1 METKSTTAFSA
12 AIPVLELL
20 DKHNNYPEWA
30 IRMRT
35 YLKGQDLWKVIID
48 KDENAPTY
56 ENDDVNDNG
65 ADDDDAAAA
74 IKVWRRRNY
83 MALHVIQI
91 SCGPDAFAEIRS
103 FCSAKT
109 AWQTLEKKYLIVLDT
124 GNIGKSYLQYADLYR
139 AVHRGN
145 LTATKDFL
153 DSQREAVSKAI
164 TNKGQTA
171 LHIAVTTGH
180 AHIVKELVSRM
191 SKEDFGIEDGDGY
204 TALTTAL
211 VYERSELA
219 LYLYTFTLLN
229 HGDLLVEKGRKGAML
244 LNHAIYSRN
253 LDLALHLIRHF
264 PSLTHAFDDRGESPL
279 LALAS
284 MRNAFPSGNRLVF
297 WKQWIYNRICIH
309 PSALGTTIET
319 RLNTPNVES
328 GRQHNQVIQM
338 ESGNQSAPAT
348 FETRLRIPNV
358 ENGRQRSKVITRI
371 KSVTAVLLRRLI
383 SVVLCLWAVPAVLL
397 RCLISV
403 VLYLW
408 AAPVLRRDLSLSIHV
423 SDLLEAILPLLEPL
437 WSTKL
442 VLLVLPLHLTP
453 ILLAAILKAIVQLYV
468 MKKLH
473 KQSQKLLSCMCEEI
487 STSFIQTGQL
497 ENIGGVCDA
506 ITLAVKNGI
515 SEFVLKVARTHPSFL
530 ENKYRNSRNILM
542 LAVLYR
548 QSEIFSNI
556 YHGFD
561 MKNTL
566 TSYGDCNDDNILH
579 MVGMI
584 EDSTMLNQISGAA
597 LQMQRELQWFKL
609 VERIVNPKIK
619 ESTNKNGLTPR
630 QLFTKNH
637 KNMREKGEKWMK
649 GIASS
654 SIVVAALV
662 VTITFTI
669 VFTIPGGYNQTTGF
683 PIFFKEKKFRIFIVL
698 DTMSL
703 FLSSTSVLKFLEVL
717 TTRYTEEDFLEVL
730 LKKMILGFSTL
741 MLSFLTLMIAFF
753 YALEV
758 MLDGI
763 NIPYH
768 LYVYIII
775 PVIYF
780 IRTQFCIL
788 RNMIKST
795 YSRDILNRK
804 MKLGFN

>member
-56 ENDDVNDNG
+56 ENDDVDDNG
-65 ADDDDAAAA
+65 ADDDDAAAP
-74 IKVWRRRNY
+74 INVFQRNY

-91 SCGPDAFAEIRS
+91 SCGPDAFSEIRTV
-103 FCSAKT
+103 CSAKA
-109 AWQTLEKKYLIVLDT
+109 AWQILKKKYLIVLDT
-124 GNIGKSYLQYADLYR
+124 GNIDKSYLQYADLYR

-145 LTATKDFL
+145 LTAAKDLL
-153 DSQREAVSKAI
+153 DRQPEAVRKAI

-180 AHIVKELVSRM
+180 AHIVKELAERRM
-191 SKEDFGIEDGDGY
+191 SREDLGIEDGDGY

-219 LYLYTFTLLN
+219 LYLYSLTLLN
-229 HGDLLVEKGRKGAML
+229 HDNLLVEKGRKGAML

-253 LDLALHLIRHF
+253 LDLALHLIWHY
-264 PSLTHAFDDRGESPL
+264 PSLTHALDDRGESPL

-297 WKQWIYNRICIH
+297 WKRWIYNCICID
-309 PSALGTTIET
+309 PSALATTIET

-328 GRQHNQVIQM
+328 GIMRNIDQAVDIERQSV
-338 ESGNQSAPAT
+338 
-348 FETRLRIPNV
+348 
-358 ENGRQRSKVITRI
+358 TRI
-371 KSVTAVLLRRLI
+371 KSVTVVLLRH
-383 SVVLCLWAVPAVLL
+383 
-397 RCLISV
+397 LISV
-403 VLYLW
+403 VLYLWAVTAVLLRHLISVVLYFW
-408 AAPVLRRDLSLSIHV
+408 AAPVLRRDLSLSVHV
-423 SDLLEAILPLLEPL
+423 SDLLEAILPLIVPF
-437 WSTKL
+437 L
-442 VLLVLPLHLTP
+442 VLLSLHLTP
-453 ILLAAILKAIVQLYV
+453 ILLAAIGKTIKQLYE

-473 KQSQKLLSCMCEEI
+473 IQSQELLSCMCEEI

-497 ENIGGVCDA
+497 ENIGVVCDA

-530 ENKYRNSRNILM
+530 ENKYRNSRNLLM

-548 QSEIFSNI
+548 QSEIFNHI

-561 MKNTL
+561 MENTL

-609 VERIVNPKIK
+609 VEKIVNPRIK

-637 KNMREKGEKWMK
+637 ENMREKGEKWMK
-649 GIASS
+649 GTASS
-654 SIVVAALV
+654 SIVVATLV
-662 VTITFTI
+662 VTITFASA
-669 VFTIPGGYNQTTGF
+669 FTVPGGFDQTEGF
-683 PIFFKEKKFRIFIVL
+683 PILYWKREFKIFIVL
-698 DTMSL
+698 DAMSL

-730 LKKMILGFSTL
+730 LKKMIVGISTL
-741 MLSFLTLMIAFF
+741 MLSFLTMMMAFF
-753 YALEV
+753 VAVVV
-758 MLDGI
+758 MLGEELPFANLGHTI
-763 NIPYH
+763 SEFAMSGGGLILIAISWTIYFSF
-768 LYVYIII
+768 

-780 IRTQFCIL
+780 IWTQFCIL

-795 YSRDILNRK
+795 YSRDIFNRK
-804 MKLGFN
+804 MKLGFS

>member
-1 METKSTTAFSA
+1 METKSTIAFSA
-12 AIPVLELL
+12 AIPVPELL
-20 DKHNNYPEWA
+20 DKHNYSEWA
-30 IRMRT
+30 IRVRT

-48 KDENAPTY
+48 KDENAPAY
-56 ENDDVNDNG
+56 ENDDVDDNS
-65 ADDDDAAAA
+65 AEDDDAAAD
-74 IKVWRRRNY
+74 INVWRRRNY

-109 AWQTLEKKYLIVLDT
+109 AWQILEKKYLIVLDT
-124 GNIGKSYLQYADLYR
+124 GNIDKSYLQYADLYR

-145 LTATKDFL
+145 LTAAKDLL
-153 DSQREAVSKAI
+153 DRQPEAVRKAI

-180 AHIVKELVSRM
+180 AHIVKELAERRM
-191 SKEDFGIEDGDGY
+191 SREDLGIEDGDGY

-211 VYERSELA
+211 VYERTELA
-219 LYLYTFTLLN
+219 LYLYSLTLLN
-229 HGDLLVEKGRKGAML
+229 HDNLLVEKGRKGAML

-253 LDLALHLIRHF
+253 LDLALHLIWHY
-264 PSLTHAFDDRGESPL
+264 PSLTHALDDRGESPL

-297 WKQWIYNRICIH
+297 WKRWIYNCICID
-309 PSALGTTIET
+309 PSALATTIET

-328 GRQHNQVIQM
+328 
-338 ESGNQSAPAT
+338 AT
-348 FETRLRIPNV
+348 FETRLNIPNV
-358 ENGRQRSKVITRI
+358 ENGRQRNQVITRI
-371 KSVTAVLLRRLI
+371 KSVLLRR
-383 SVVLCLWAVPAVLL
+383 
-397 RCLISV
+397 LISV

-423 SDLLEAILPLLEPL
+423 SDLLVAILPLIDPVMFLE
-437 WSTKL
+437 L
-442 VLLVLPLHLTP
+442 VLLQLIPLLS
-453 ILLAAILKAIVQLYV
+453 LAIGKTIKQFYE

-473 KQSQKLLSCMCEEI
+473 IQSQELLSCMCEEI

-497 ENIGGVCDA
+497 ENIGVVCDA

-561 MKNTL
+561 MENTL

-619 ESTNKNGLTPR
+619 ESPNKNGLTPR

-649 GIASS
+649 GTASS
-654 SIVVAALV
+654 SIVVATLV
-662 VTITFTI
+662 VTITFASA
-669 VFTIPGGYNQTTGF
+669 FTVPGGYDQTKGF
-683 PIFFKEKKFRIFIVL
+683 PILHKKRAFKIFIVL
-698 DTMSL
+698 DAMSL

-730 LKKMILGFSTL
+730 LKKMIVGISTL
-741 MLSFLTLMIAFF
+741 MLSFLTMMMAFF
-753 YALEV
+753 VALVV
-758 MLDGI
+758 MLGDELPLADRGRTI
-763 NIPYH
+763 SVLTMPSGVI
-768 LYVYIII
+768 LIRISWT
-775 PVIYF
+775 IYF
-780 IRTQFCIL
+780 SFPIIYLIWTQFRIL
-788 RNMIKST
+788 TNMIKST
-795 YSRDILNRK
+795 YSRDIFDWK
-804 MKLGFN
+804 MKIDLFPRHLRLEDEDRPIPETSSIGR

>member
-1 METKSTTAFSA
+1 METKRTAFSA
-12 AIPVLELL
+12 AIPFLELL
-20 DKHNNYPEWA
+20 DKHNYPEWT
-30 IRMRT
+30 IRVQT

-48 KDENAPTY
+48 EDENVPDY
-56 ENDDVNDNG
+56 ENDDVDDNG
-65 ADDDDAAAA
+65 VDDDDVAAA
-74 IKVWRRRNY
+74 INVWRRRNY

-91 SCGPDAFAEIRS
+91 SCGLDAFAEIRS
-103 FCSAKT
+103 FRSAKT
-109 AWQTLEKKYLIVLDT
+109 AWQTLENKYMIVLDT
-124 GNIGKSYLQYADLYR
+124 GNIDKSYLQYSDLYR
-139 AVHRGN
+139 AVHRCN
-145 LTATKDFL
+145 LTAAKDFL
-153 DSQREAVSKAI
+153 DYQPEAVSKAI

-171 LHIAVTTGH
+171 FHIAVTTGH
-180 AHIVKELVSRM
+180 AHIVRELVSRM
-191 SKEDFGIEDGDGY
+191 STEDLGIEDGDGY
-204 TALTTAL
+204 TALITAL

-219 LYLYTFTLLN
+219 LYLYPLTLLN
-229 HGDLLVEKGRKGAML
+229 HDDLLVEKGRKGAML

-297 WKQWIYNRICIH
+297 WKQWIYN
-309 PSALGTTIET
+309 
-319 RLNTPNVES
+319 
-328 GRQHNQVIQM
+328 
-338 ESGNQSAPAT
+338 
-348 FETRLRIPNV
+348 
-358 ENGRQRSKVITRI
+358 
-371 KSVTAVLLRRLI
+371 
-383 SVVLCLWAVPAVLL
+383 
-397 RCLISV
+397 
-403 VLYLW
+403 
-408 AAPVLRRDLSLSIHV
+408 
-423 SDLLEAILPLLEPL
+423 
-437 WSTKL
+437 
-442 VLLVLPLHLTP
+442 P
-453 ILLAAILKAIVQLYV
+453 IVKAIVQLYV

-548 QSEIFSNI
+548 QSEILSNI
-556 YHGFD
+556 YHEFD
-561 MKNTL
+561 MKYTL

-579 MVGMI
+579 MAGMI

-683 PIFFKEKKFRIFIVL
+683 PIFYKERKFRIFIVL

-730 LKKMILGFSTL
+730 LKKMILGFSAL

-763 NIPYH
+763 NIPCH

-780 IRTQFCIL
+780 LRTQFCIL

-795 YSRDILNRK
+795 YSRDIFNRK
-804 MKLGFN
+804 MKVGFN

>member
-1 METKSTTAFSA
+1 METKITTGFSA
-12 AIPVLELL
+12 AIPVPELL
-20 DKHNNYPEWA
+20 DKHNYPEWA
-30 IRMRT
+30 IRVRT
-35 YLKGQDLWKVIID
+35 YLKGQDLWKVITD
-48 KDENAPTY
+48 RDENAPAY
-56 ENDDVNDNG
+56 ENDDVDDDG
-65 ADDDDAAAA
+65 VDDDAAVAT
-74 IKVWRRRNY
+74 INVRRRRNFL
-83 MALHVIQI
+83 ALHVIQI
-91 SCGPDAFAEIRS
+91 SCGPDAFSEIRTV
-103 FCSAKT
+103 FSAKA

-124 GNIGKSYLQYADLYR
+124 GNIDKSYLQYADLYR

-153 DSQREAVSKAI
+153 DYQPEAVSKAI

-171 LHIAVTTGH
+171 LHIAVATGH
-180 AHIVKELVSRM
+180 AHIVRELVSRM
-191 SKEDFGIEDGDGY
+191 STEDLGIEDGDGY
-204 TALTTAL
+204 TALITAL
-211 VYERSELA
+211 VYERSKLA
-219 LYLYTFTLLN
+219 LYLYPLTSLN
-229 HGDLLVEKGRKGAML
+229 HDDLVLVEKRRQGAML
-244 LNHAIYSRN
+244 LNRAISSRN
-253 LDLALHLIRHF
+253 LDLALHLIRLY
-264 PSLTHAFDDRGESPL
+264 PSLTHALDDRGESPL

-297 WKQWIYNRICIH
+297 WKQWIYNCICIH

-328 GRQHNQVIQM
+328 G
-338 ESGNQSAPAT
+338 NQSAPAT
-348 FETRLRIPNV
+348 FETRLNIPNV
-358 ENGRQRSKVITRI
+358 ENGRQRNQVITRI
-371 KSVTAVLLRRLI
+371 KSVTAVLLRPLI
-383 SVVLCLWAVPAVLL
+383 SVVLYLWAVPAVLL
-397 RCLISV
+397 RRLISV

-408 AAPVLRRDLSLSIHV
+408 AAPVLRRDLSSSIYV
-423 SDLLEAILPLLEPL
+423 SDLVEAYLL
-437 WSTKL
+437 
-442 VLLVLPLHLTP
+442 LTGKMT
-453 ILLAAILKAIVQLYV
+453 IEDLAIGKAIMQLYE

-473 KQSQKLLSCMCEEI
+473 IQSQELLSCMCEEI

-561 MKNTL
+561 MENTL

-637 KNMREKGEKWMK
+637 GNMKEKGEKWMK
-649 GIASS
+649 GTASS
-654 SIVVAALV
+654 SIVVATLV
-662 VTITFTI
+662 VTITFASA
-669 VFTIPGGYNQTTGF
+669 FTVPGGYDQTKGF
-683 PIFFKEKKFRIFIVL
+683 PILHKKIEFKIFIVL
-698 DTMSL
+698 DAMSL

-730 LKKMILGFSTL
+730 LKKMIVGFSTL
-741 MLSFLTLMIAFF
+741 MLSFLTMMMAFF
-753 YALEV
+753 VALVV
-758 MLDGI
+758 MLGDESPFASLGRTI
-763 NIPYH
+763 SKFAMSGDELILMSIFLTIYFS
-768 LYVYIII
+768 V

-780 IRTQFCIL
+780 IWTQFCIL

-795 YSRDILNRK
+795 YSRDIFNRK
-804 MKLGFN
+804 MKLGFS

>member
-1 METKSTTAFSA
+1 MAIGKRPQLIAFT
-12 AIPVLELL
+12 E
-20 DKHNNYPEWA
+20 
-30 IRMRT
+30 
-35 YLKGQDLWKVIID
+35 
-48 KDENAPTY
+48 KDHL
-56 ENDDVNDNG
+56 
-65 ADDDDAAAA
+65 
-74 IKVWRRRNY
+74 
-83 MALHVIQI
+83 M
-91 SCGPDAFAEIRS
+91 
-103 FCSAKT
+103 KT
-109 AWQTLEKKYLIVLDT
+109 RKKIADT
-124 GNIGKSYLQYADLYR
+124 GNIDKSYLQYADLYR

-153 DSQREAVSKAI
+153 DYQPEAVSKAI

-171 LHIAVTTGH
+171 LHIAVATGH
-180 AHIVKELVSRM
+180 AHIVRELVSRM
-191 SKEDFGIEDGDGY
+191 STEDLGIEDGDGY
-204 TALTTAL
+204 TALITAL
-211 VYERSELA
+211 VYERSKLA
-219 LYLYTFTLLN
+219 LYLYPLTSLN
-229 HGDLLVEKGRKGAML
+229 HDDLVLVEKRRQGAML
-244 LNHAIYSRN
+244 LNRAISSRN
-253 LDLALHLIRHF
+253 LDLALHLIRLY
-264 PSLTHAFDDRGESPL
+264 PSLTHALDDRGESPL

-297 WKQWIYNRICIH
+297 WKQWIYNCICIH

-328 GRQHNQVIQM
+328 G
-338 ESGNQSAPAT
+338 NQSAPAT
-348 FETRLRIPNV
+348 FETRLNIPNV
-358 ENGRQRSKVITRI
+358 ENGRQRNQVITRI
-371 KSVTAVLLRRLI
+371 KSVTAVLLRH
-383 SVVLCLWAVPAVLL
+383 
-397 RCLISV
+397 LISV

-408 AAPVLRRDLSLSIHV
+408 AGLIVASLYY
-423 SDLLEAILPLLEPL
+423 
-437 WSTKL
+437 
-442 VLLVLPLHLTP
+442 TP
-453 ILLAAILKAIVQLYV
+453 ILLAAIVKAIVQLYA

-473 KQSQKLLSCMCEEI
+473 KQSQKLLSFMCEEI

-506 ITLAVKNGI
+506 ITLAIKNGI

-548 QSEIFSNI
+548 QSEIFSHI

-561 MKNTL
+561 MENTL

-584 EDSTMLNQISGAA
+584 EDSTMRNQISGAA

-609 VERIVNPKIK
+609 VERIVNSKIK

-637 KNMREKGEKWMK
+637 ENMREKGEKWMK

-683 PIFFKEKKFRIFIVL
+683 PIFYKKGKFKIFIVL

-753 YALEV
+753 CALDV
-758 MLDGI
+758 MLGDERY
-763 NIPYH
+763 IPGSS
-768 LYVYIII
+768 YVYISI

-795 YSRDILNRK
+795 YSRDIFNRK